1 MKKQS
6 AETPAVSTLK
16 LSNGHIVT
24 MKNNGEMTY
33 RQLRDVRASL
43 PAALKA
49 DQQEIGV
56 AIVAASILVNGKG
69 ILYED
74 FVNYPLSDFTKVMNF
89 ANANL
94 GFDVPEEVAKEA
106 KGN

>member
-24 MKNNGEMTY
+24 MKRNGEMTY
-33 RQLRDVRASL
+33 RQMRDVRASL
-43 PAALKA
+43 PPALKS
-49 DQQEIGV
+49 DQQEVGV
-56 AIVAASILVNGKG
+56 AIVAASILVNGEG
-69 ILYED
+69 VLYED
-74 FVNYPLSDFTKVMNF
+74 FINYPLSDFTKVMNF
-89 ANANL
+89 ANVNL
-94 GFDVPEEVAKEA
+94 GFDVPEALAKET